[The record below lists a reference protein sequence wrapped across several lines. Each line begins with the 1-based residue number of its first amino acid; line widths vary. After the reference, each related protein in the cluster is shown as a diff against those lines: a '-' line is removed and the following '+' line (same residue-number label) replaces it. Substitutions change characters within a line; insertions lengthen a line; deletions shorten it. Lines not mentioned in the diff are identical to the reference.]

1 MRKHIFFLL
10 VAALV
15 SVACTNDAFKTGD
28 SEYSY
33 LRSDFVE
40 AATDGTAAFVS
51 AITDDGDTLSLRPP
65 LRAKWATKPDTTYR
79 AQLLYNKK
87 DAEIEPVLISKVY
100 VLAVQQ
106 QPKTEPI
113 TNDPVGFTSAWLAK
127 TGKYINLELALKT
140 GKINAEQQPSQSL
153 GIVLESV
160 EALEKGAK
168 KYKIRLQHKQ
178 NNVPQY
184 YTVRTFVSIPTSFF
198 HKGDSVEL
206 HIDTYKGEV
215 IKGFIMRNSR

>member
-1 MRKHIFFLL
+1 MRKSFFFLFL
-10 VAALV
+10 IVILL
-15 SVACTNDAFKTGD
+15 VACTNDSFKTGD

-40 AATDGTAAFVS
+40 ATTNGKAAFVE
-51 AITDDGDTLSLRPP
+51 AVTDDGDTLSLYPP

-87 DAEIEPVLISKVY
+87 DAELEPVLISKVY
-100 VLAVQQ
+100 VLVVQQ

-113 TNDPVGFTSAWLAK
+113 TTDPVGFTSAWLAK

-160 EALEKGAK
+160 EALEKGGK
-168 KYKIRLQHKQ
+168 KYKLRLQHKQ

-206 HIDTYKGEV
+206 YIDTYKGEV
-215 IKGFIMRNSR
+215 TKGFIL

>member
-40 AATDGTAAFVS
+40 AATDGTSDFVS

-87 DAEIEPVLISKVY
+87 DAELEPVLISKVY
-100 VLAVQQ
+100 VLAVQ
-106 QPKTEPI
+106 I
-113 TNDPVGFTSAWLAK
+113 GRAHV
-127 TGKYINLELALKT
+127 
-140 GKINAEQQPSQSL
+140 
-153 GIVLESV
+153 
-160 EALEKGAK
+160 
-168 KYKIRLQHKQ
+168 
-178 NNVPQY
+178 
-184 YTVRTFVSIPTSFF
+184 
-198 HKGDSVEL
+198 
-206 HIDTYKGEV
+206 
-215 IKGFIMRNSR
+215 

>member
-1 MRKHIFFLL
+1 MRKSFFFLFL
-10 VAALV
+10 IVILLG
-15 SVACTNDAFKTGD
+15 ACTNDSFKTGD

-40 AATDGTAAFVS
+40 ATTNGKAAFVE
-51 AITDDGDTLSLRPP
+51 AVTDDGDTLSLYPP
-65 LRAKWATKPDTTYR
+65 LRVKWATKPDTTYR

-87 DAEIEPVLISKVY
+87 DAELEPVLISKVY

-113 TNDPVGFTSAWLAK
+113 TTDPVGFTSAWLAK

-160 EALEKGAK
+160 EALEKGGK
-168 KYKIRLQHKQ
+168 KYKLRLQHKQ

-215 IKGFIMRNSR
+215 TKGFIL

>member
-1 MRKHIFFLL
+1 MLSRRRFGIFLF
-10 VAALV
+10 
-15 SVACTNDAFKTGD
+15 AF
-28 SEYSY
+28 
-33 LRSDFVE
+33 RFVE

-51 AITDDGDTLSLRPP
+51 AITDVAIHFRCALLCVRNGR
-65 LRAKWATKPDTTYR
+65 RKPDTTYR

-87 DAEIEPVLISKVY
+87 DAELEPVLISKVY

-113 TNDPVGFTSAWLAK
+113 TTDPVGFTSAWLAK

-140 GKINAEQQPSQSL
+140 GKINAAQQPSQSL

-160 EALEKGAK
+160 EALEKGGK
-168 KYKIRLQHKQ
+168 KYKLRLQHKQ

-184 YTVRTFVSIPTSFF
+184 YTVRTFVSILRLFS
-198 HKGDSVEL
+198 
-206 HIDTYKGEV
+206 
-215 IKGFIMRNSR
+215 IKAIA

>member
-1 MRKHIFFLL
+1 MRKSFFFLFL
-10 VAALV
+10 IVILL
-15 SVACTNDAFKTGD
+15 VACTNDSFKTGD

-40 AATDGTAAFVS
+40 ATTNGKAAFVE
-51 AITDDGDTLSLRPP
+51 AVTDDGDTLSLYPP

-87 DAEIEPVLISKVY
+87 DAELEPVLISKVY
-100 VLAVQQ
+100 VLVVQQ

-113 TNDPVGFTSAWLAK
+113 TTDPVGFTSAWLAK

-160 EALEKGAK
+160 EALEKGGK
-168 KYKIRLQHKQ
+168 KYKLRLQHKQ

-198 HKGDSVEL
+198 HKGDNVEL

-215 IKGFIMRNSR
+215 TKGFIL

>member
-1 MRKHIFFLL
+1 MRKSFFFLFL
-10 VAALV
+10 IVILLG
-15 SVACTNDAFKTGD
+15 ACTKDSFKTGD

-40 AATDGTAAFVS
+40 ATTNGKAAFVS
-51 AITDDGDTLSLRPP
+51 AITDDGDTLSLHPP

-100 VLAVQQ
+100 VLVVQQ

-113 TNDPVGFTSAWLAK
+113 TTDPVGFTSAWLAK

-153 GIVLESV
+153 GVVLESV

-168 KYKIRLQHKQ
+168 KYKLRLQHKQ

-198 HKGDSVEL
+198 HKGDNVEL

-215 IKGFIMRNSR
+215 TKGFIL

>member
-1 MRKHIFFLL
+1 MRKSFFFLFL
-10 VAALV
+10 IVILLG
-15 SVACTNDAFKTGD
+15 ACTNDSFKTGD

-40 AATDGTAAFVS
+40 ATTNGKAAFVE
-51 AITDDGDTLSLRPP
+51 AVTDDGDTLSLYPP

-113 TNDPVGFTSAWLAK
+113 TTDPVGFTSAWLAK

-153 GIVLESV
+153 GVVLESV
-160 EALEKGAK
+160 EALEKGGK
-168 KYKIRLQHKQ
+168 KYKLRLQHKQ

-198 HKGDSVEL
+198 HKDDSVEL

-215 IKGFIMRNSR
+215 TKGFIL

>member
-1 MRKHIFFLL
+1 MRKSFFFLFL
-10 VAALV
+10 IVILLG
-15 SVACTNDAFKTGD
+15 ACTNDSFKTGD

-40 AATDGTAAFVS
+40 ATTNGKAAFVE
-51 AITDDGDTLSLRPP
+51 AVTDDGDTLSLYPP

-113 TNDPVGFTSAWLAK
+113 TTDPVGFTSAWLAK

-160 EALEKGAK
+160 EALEKGGK
-168 KYKIRLQHKQ
+168 KYKLRLQHKQ

-206 HIDTYKGEV
+206 YIDTYKGEV
-215 IKGFIMRNSR
+215 TKGFIL

>member
-1 MRKHIFFLL
+1 MRKSFFFLFL
-10 VAALV
+10 IVILLG
-15 SVACTNDAFKTGD
+15 ACTNDSFKTGD

-40 AATDGTAAFVS
+40 ATTNGKAAFVE
-51 AITDDGDTLSLRPP
+51 AVTDDGDTLSLYPP

-87 DAEIEPVLISKVY
+87 DAELEPVLISKVY
-100 VLAVQQ
+100 VLVVQQ

-113 TNDPVGFTSAWLAK
+113 TTDPVGFTSAWLAK

-160 EALEKGAK
+160 EALEKGGK
-168 KYKIRLQHKQ
+168 KYKLRLQHKQ

-206 HIDTYKGEV
+206 YIDTYKGEV
-215 IKGFIMRNSR
+215 TKGFIL

>member
-65 LRAKWATKPDTTYR
+65 LRAKWTMTPDTTYR

-106 QPKTEPI
+106 HPKTESI
-113 TNDPVGFTSAWLAK
+113 TIDPVGFTSAWLAK

-140 GKINAEQQPSQSL
+140 GKSNVQQSL
-153 GIVLESV
+153 GVSLETV
-160 EALEKGAK
+160 EALANGTK
-168 KYKIRLQHKQ
+168 KYKLRLLHNQ
-178 NNVPQY
+178 NNVPEY
-184 YTVRTFVSIPTSFF
+184 YTVRTFVSIPTAFAR
-198 HKGDSVEL
+198 KGDSMEL
-206 HIDTYKGEV
+206 HISTYKGEV
-215 IKGFIMRNSR
+215 TKNFIL

>member
-1 MRKHIFFLL
+1 MRKSFFFLFL
-10 VAALV
+10 IVILLG
-15 SVACTNDAFKTGD
+15 ACTNDSFKTGD

-33 LRSDFVE
+33 LRSAFVE
-40 AATDGTAAFVS
+40 ATTNGKAAFVE
-51 AITDDGDTLSLRPP
+51 AVTDDGDTLSLCPP

-113 TNDPVGFTSAWLAK
+113 TTDPVGFTSAWLAK

-168 KYKIRLQHKQ
+168 KYKLRLQHKQ

-206 HIDTYKGEV
+206 HIDTYKGKV
-215 IKGFIMRNSR
+215 TKGFIL

>member
-10 VAALV
+10 VSALV

-40 AATDGTAAFVS
+40 ATTDGTAAFVS
-51 AITDDGDTLSLRPP
+51 AITDDGDTLSLQPP
-65 LRAKWATKPDTTYR
+65 LRAKWTMTPDTTYR

-168 KYKIRLQHKQ
+168 KYKLRLQHKQ

-184 YTVRTFVSIPTSFF
+184 YTVRTFVSILTSFF

-215 IKGFIMRNSR
+215 TKGFIL